1 MSESSHAPI
10 HLNISS
16 DVPSASRMR
25 PRHTNKWQ
33 ASHVLGDSGSGI
45 ADLYDVVDA
54 IGSMTINDVD
64 ELEANLIMDLAR
76 ARRDIFNAEKTLADC
91 VVPRIQEN
99 TVFLTTQCHTIFTT
113 HSHPAIRL
121 LWGTIK
127 KCRCWEK
134 FTVSSVPLWVTVEN
148 VDVCGEIYCELC
160 AAVGRCGKLWE
171 MSMSVEKIGVY

>member
-1 MSESSHAPI
+1 
-10 HLNISS
+10 
-16 DVPSASRMR
+16 MR

-91 VVPRIQEN
+91 VVREYEVMTNLSKYKSTISKRKLDKADVGLGHMRITFKKHGLSHHPVPHN
-99 TVFLTTQCHTIFTT
+99 LHDSFASCHQVTIQ
-113 HSHPAIRL
+113 L
-121 LWGTIK
+121 
-127 KCRCWEK
+127 
-134 FTVSSVPLWVTVEN
+134 
-148 VDVCGEIYCELC
+148 D
-160 AAVGRCGKLWE
+160 
-171 MSMSVEKIGVY
+171 